1 MEEAV
6 KNILFDP
13 VIGKIVSVV
22 LLVIIVIWLSK
33 IIQKSTS
40 KFVKEST
47 SKYRIRKLINFFAFI
62 LIILVVSIIYSD
74 KLGGLTVAFG
84 VAGAGIAFALQE
96 IIVSIAGWMA
106 ITLGGYYKIGD
117 RILLGGVK
125 GDVIDIGIL
134 RTTLM
139 ECGDWVN
146 GDLYNGRVVRIAN
159 SFLFKDPVYNYS
171 GDFPFLWDEITVPL
185 MHGLEIKKTKEILEE
200 ISREVVGD
208 FSQKALLSWNQMVDK
223 YMIENA
229 QVEPMI
235 SYAFD
240 SNCITATIRYVV
252 DYKNRRR
259 TKDKLFTKIL
269 EEVNNSPE
277 YLSIAVSSLEINQSA
292 PFELNIRNNKEH

>member
-13 VIGKIVSVV
+13 VIGKIISVV

-171 GDFPFLWDEITVPL
+171 GDFPFLWDEITIPL
-185 MHGLEIKKTKEILEE
+185 MHGLDIKKSKEILEKIARE
-200 ISREVVGD
+200 IVGD

-240 SNCITATIRYVV
+240 ANCITVTIRYVV

-292 PFELNIRNNKEH
+292 PFELNIRNNKDH

>member
-13 VIGKIVSVV
+13 IIGKIISVV
-22 LLVIIVIWLSK
+22 LLVIIIIWLSK

-40 KFVKEST
+40 KFIKEST

-117 RILLGGVK
+117 RILLGGVR
-125 GDVIDIGIL
+125 GDVIDIGVL

-171 GDFPFLWDEITVPL
+171 GDFPFLWDEITIPL
-185 MHGLEIKKTKEILEE
+185 MHGVDIKKTKEILGKIARE
-200 ISREVVGD
+200 IVGD
-208 FSQKALLSWNQMVDK
+208 FSQKALHSWNQMVDK

-235 SYAFD
+235 SYTFD
-240 SNCITATIRYVV
+240 TNCITVTIRYVV
-252 DYKNRRR
+252 DYKNRRG

-292 PFELNIRNNKEH
+292 PFELNIRK